1 MSLIIQSLDTLSKMF
16 RGKTGQ
22 KGYIVGLVPTNNS
35 SDATNDIDFSEG
47 IARDSGH
54 NENIYAS
61 AMTKRAD
68 ATWAAGTGNGGMAD
82 GVSFGANTFH
92 LFALGSSKGQSNHDF
107 GFDTSLTAANLM
119 ADAAVVAAGLDIFR
133 RVGSFITFGAAWISM
148 EVNEVEGGALRCYY
162 NLNYTD
168 LSSYNGATTRQTVAL
183 TVPHDVQFL
192 AIVTLYFDFV
202 TNSMLAWVRSVNY
215 TDSTVTSSNNDGN
228 AAAESEFTV
237 NEISVLTDTSATI
250 AHKQSSINS
259 NLSIRTKG
267 YIDYR
272 LG

>member
-22 KGYIVGLVPTNNS
+22 RGYITGLVPTNNS
-35 SDATNDIDFSEG
+35 GDATNDIDFSEG
-47 IARDSGH
+47 IARDSED
-54 NENIYAS
+54 NDNIHAS
-61 AMTKRAD
+61 AMTKKAD
-68 ATWAAGTGNGGMAD
+68 ATWAPGTGNGGMAA

-92 LFALGSSKGQSNHDF
+92 LFVLGSSKGQSDHDF

-133 RVGSFITFGAAWISM
+133 RVESFITTGAAWISM
-148 EVNEVEGGALRCYY
+148 EVNEITGGGLRCYY
-162 NLNYTD
+162 NATPTD
-168 LSSYNGATTRQTVAL
+168 LSSYNGATTRQTLAL
-183 TVPHDVQFL
+183 TIPSDVQFL

-202 TNSMLAWVRSVNY
+202 TNDMLAWVRSVNY
-215 TDSTVTSSNNDGN
+215 TDSGATSSNNDGN
-228 AAAESEFTV
+228 ATAESEFTV
-237 NEISVLTDTSATI
+237 NEISVLTDTFATI
-250 AHKQSSINS
+250 AHRQSSTNS
-259 NLSIRTKG
+259 NLNIRTKG